1 MRINHNITALKA
13 SNNLLK
19 TNTALDKSLERLS
32 SGYRINHAADDAAG
46 MAISQKMRTQIAGL
60 EQASRNASDG
70 ISLIQTAEGALVEVT
85 SMVQRMRELSVQ
97 AANGTYTD
105 DDRASIQNEINQLN
119 EEITRISQSTEFNKT
134 PLLDGSV
141 DRKSFSDNKS
151 VELISLTDSVA
162 AGKYAINVTQDPRQ
176 AVMTLDVEALKNA
189 ITTDGVTDDLAGTI
203 NINGID
209 VELVKGDTVDDVFE
223 KIRNACDQANITVF
237 GSKTN
242 TTNKTYTDEN
252 EMYAQYEPADIGSSK
267 YLVFVSLG
275 YGSDETITINS
286 DNSDLAT
293 NIGLSASGATATG
306 VDAEATFNGGFSK
319 TATISANGNVITV
332 TDLNGFNMKFET
344 MPGASQT
351 TFTDATG
358 NNPNAATITKNPKA
372 AVVNVSVLNAGFVK
386 LQVGANEN
394 QTVEIT
400 IPKVT
405 PKTLGI
411 DDVNVCTQEGSEAA
425 ITKCDD
431 AVNAVTAIRAKLGA
445 YQNRL
450 EHSVANLDVG
460 TENMTEALSRIEDT
474 DMASEMANYTQKNVL
489 AQAGTAMLAQ
499 ANERPQTILSLLQG

>member
-19 TNTALDKSLERLS
+19 TNNALDKSLERLS

-60 EQASRNASDG
+60 EQASRNSSDG

-85 SMVQRMRELSVQ
+85 NMVQRMRELSVQ

-105 DDRASIQNEINQLN
+105 DDRKSIQNEINELN
-119 EEITRISQSTEFNKT
+119 EEIIRISEATEFNKMT
-134 PLLDGSV
+134 LLDGSV

-162 AGKYAINVTQDPRQ
+162 AGDYAINVTQDARQ
-176 AVMTLDVEALKNA
+176 AVMTLDIRALKAA
-189 ITTDGVTDDLAGTI
+189 IVPDGVKDDLAGKI

-209 VELVKGDTVDDVFE
+209 IELEKGDTLDVVFE
-223 KIRNACDQANITVF
+223 KIRNACDQGNITVF
-237 GSKTN
+237 GSDVN
-242 TTNKTYTDEN
+242 TAGAAFTHEN
-252 EMYAQYEPADIGSSK
+252 EKYAQYQPTDLANSN

-275 YGSDETITINS
+275 YGSNETITIHS
-286 DNSDLAT
+286 DNNALAG
-293 NIGLSASGATATG
+293 NVGLAANGATATG
-306 VDAEATFNGGFSK
+306 VDAKATFGAGFSQ
-319 TATISANGNVITV
+319 TATISVSGNVIKV
-332 TDLNGFNMKFET
+332 TDLNGFEMKFESA
-344 MPGASQT
+344 PGAAQT
-351 TFTDATG
+351 RFTDG
-358 NNPNAATITKNPKA
+358 SGLHPDAAAIGASVPST
-372 AVVNVSVLNAGFVK
+372 VNVTVLNAGFVK

-411 DDVNVCTQEGSEAA
+411 EDVNVCTQEGAEAA
-425 ITKCDD
+425 ITKCED
-431 AVNAVTAIRAKLGA
+431 AVNMVTAIRAKLGA

-450 EHSVANLDVG
+450 EYSVANLNVG
-460 TENMTEALSRIEDT
+460 TENMTEALSRIGDT
-474 DMASEMANYTQKNVL
+474 DMASEMALYTQKNVL
-489 AQAGTAMLAQ
+489 SQAGTSMLAQ
-499 ANERPQTILSLLQG
+499 ANQRPQTILSLLQG